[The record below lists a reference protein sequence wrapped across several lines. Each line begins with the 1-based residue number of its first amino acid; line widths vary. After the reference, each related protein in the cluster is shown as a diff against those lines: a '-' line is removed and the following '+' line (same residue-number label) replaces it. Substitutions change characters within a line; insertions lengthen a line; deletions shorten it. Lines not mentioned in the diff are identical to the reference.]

1 MAKHKPKGLIVPI
14 LTPFDA
20 HGNLDIESLEK
31 HVDFMLEGGVYGLFP
46 LGTAGEFA
54 LLSREERLSVIE
66 TVVKRVDGRV
76 PVYAGV
82 ADPGTD
88 NAVNYAKAAKDLGAD
103 AVVATTPYYF
113 KTDEEGLLNHFTSI
127 ADEAGIPLIIY
138 NIPSWTYQPVSI
150 SVAEKLADHD
160 LVIGMKYTTN
170 DLRSFLKYVNLL
182 GGRIS
187 MLIGSDSLFYQALE
201 LGADGAVL
209 GGANVAP
216 KIFTKIYTAFV
227 RGERDKALE
236 SQKMVLPIVDIME
249 LGTFPSALKE
259 AMVVMG
265 RPLGGVRKP
274 LTQLS
279 DSDKKR
285 VVESLKL
292 IGLLS

>member
-54 LLSREERLSVIE
+54 LLSREERHSVIE

-113 KTDEEGLLNHFTSI
+113 KTDEKGLLNHFTSI
-127 ADEAGIPLIIY
+127 ADEADIPLIIY

-150 SVAEKLADHD
+150 SVAERLADHD

-236 SQKMVLPIVDIME
+236 AQKMVLPIVDIME

-259 AMVVMG
+259 AMAVMG

-279 DSDKKR
+279 DADKKR